1 MNQVALKGIESKPGT
16 PRAEGR
22 VEMAAVP
29 VRTGKKRVWF
39 LAVGGV
45 VAIIVVL
52 AGIKAMQIKK
62 MTSTPMVM
70 PPTTVSSAIVKE
82 ENWTPILSSVGTV
95 SAVQGA
101 LMAGKSA
108 EEATKSIDL
117 ASKYSGYKSDRY
129 AAAVTALYAEIKK

>member
-1 MNQVALKGIESKPGT
+1 RSGQRPRPASTRSRTRAPEGRYAMNQVALKGIESKPGT

-52 AGIKAMQIKK
+52 AGIKALQI
-62 MTSTPMVM
+62 
-70 PPTTVSSAIVKE
+70 
-82 ENWTPILSSVGTV
+82 
-95 SAVQGA
+95 GA
-101 LMAGKSA
+101 MIKAGKSFA
-108 EEATKSIDL
+108 IPPETVTSAKVDAVKWQASREAVGTL
-117 ASKYSGYKSDRY
+117 V
-129 AAAVTALYAEIKK
+129 AV

>member
-1 MNQVALKGIESKPGT
+1 MIPGHSPVTT
-16 PRAEGR
+16 PKDFDQYQKFTAD
-22 VEMAAVP
+22 
-29 VRTGKKRVWF
+29 F
-39 LAVGGV
+39 
-45 VAIIVVL
+45 
-52 AGIKAMQIKK
+52 
-62 MTSTPMVM
+62 
-70 PPTTVSSAIVKE
+70 
-82 ENWTPILSSVGTV
+82 V